1 MRASPLAAINLI
13 ITVIKSIG
21 ILIKYTV
28 KPEHLLG
35 VLKHLAGGMQSGM
48 QPLSLPK
55 FLNAGTVKELLS
67 VALRQEGNR
76 ARPSKKFLKARS
88 RSRKAKLYESAGASA
103 NHSRSGSFFHC
114 RRAT

>member
-1 MRASPLAAINLI
+1 VVRASPLAAINLI

-48 QPLSLPK
+48 QRIANPLPCVSMRLPP
-55 FLNAGTVKELLS
+55 AGIFISTERRADFRGVG
-67 VALRQEGNR
+67 VALLGN
-76 ARPSKKFLKARS
+76 A
-88 RSRKAKLYESAGASA
+88 A
-103 NHSRSGSFFHC
+103 NC
-114 RRAT
+114 